1 MENRQYQTEAIDAG
15 LGTDNGVEVLPTGS
29 GKSVVIAGLVNRM
42 QGGTMVLQPSVEILE
57 SNVTKLRLLGI
68 TPAVYSASAGAKQV
82 GDVTYATIGSVIDKL
97 DLFKHVRNI
106 VIDEAHL
113 VNAKGGMYEEL
124 IKKMEPERLLGL
136 TATPYRLASNSFGSS
151 MRIIVRTRPKLFE
164 RIVHVTNPRDLI
176 PQGFLLNPEF
186 IVVKADSSMLRQN
199 STGAEFSAGSV
210 RSFSVK
216 NNIRQRMVDLIKN
229 LTEPNVLA
237 FAESVDDSK
246 WIVEQLKSVGI
257 AASEINAN
265 TDKKVRAQ
273 ELQMYQEGKIRV
285 MVNVGTLTTGY
296 DFPGL
301 GCIID
306 GNPTMSAA
314 LHYQKIGRVVR
325 PFPGKK
331 PKVYCLAGNYERL
344 GNPLNYTMMKNSSG
358 LYEVYGEKGRIT
370 TWMLSNGPESE
381 SRMTFGKYSGQML
394 SEVDSGWLEWAVTEF
409 KGDKKHMFNSELMR
423 RSLFQ
428 QAAP

>member
-1 MENRQYQTEAIDAG
+1 MENRKYQVEAIEAG
-15 LGTDNGVEVLPTGS
+15 MGTDNGVEVLPTGS
-29 GKSVVIAGLVNRM
+29 GKSVVIAGLVDKM

-57 SNVTKLRLLGI
+57 SNVDKIRLLGI
-68 TPAVYSASAGAKQV
+68 TPAVYSASAGSKQV

-97 DLFKHVRNI
+97 ELFKHVRNI

-113 VNAKGGMYEEL
+113 VNAKGGMYEQL
-124 IKKMEPERLLGL
+124 IQKMQPERLLGL
-136 TATPYRLASNSFGSS
+136 TATPYRLASSSYGSS

-176 PQGFLLNPEF
+176 PQGFLMDPEF

-199 STGAEFSAGSV
+199 TTGAEFSAGSI
-210 RSFSVK
+210 RDFSRK
-216 NNIRQRMVDLIKN
+216 NKIRERIVDLIKN
-229 LTEPNVLA
+229 IDDPNVLA

-246 WIVEQLKSVGI
+246 WAVEQLNAAGI
-257 AASEINAN
+257 TASEVNAE
-265 TDKKVRAQ
+265 TDKKIRRRDLEKFQ
-273 ELQMYQEGKIRV
+273 ESEIRV

-301 GCIID
+301 CSVVD

-344 GNPLNYTMMKNSSG
+344 GNPLYYTMMKNSSG
-358 LYEVYGEKGRIT
+358 LYEVYGQKGRIT
-370 TWMLSNGPESE
+370 TWMLSNGPESD
-381 SRMTFGKYSGQML
+381 SIITFGKYRDRKL
-394 SEVDSGWLEWAVTEF
+394 SETDDGWLAWAVTEF
-409 KGDKKHMFNSELMR
+409 KGEKKHMFHSEITR
-423 RSLFQ
+423 RSLFG
-428 QAAP
+428 AA